1 MPEGD
6 SLLFLEIARD
16 IFLKGKE
23 PFGNEEWKTVKKN
36 RTTVICFALI
46 KGAKKGKPLFDP
58 TTRKEGNQTRLVKHL
73 KGIDST
79 RVVYEGE
86 TGRTEYR
93 FVLLNPISSTPS
105 GIVFLPDPDEDYVHV
120 FGIIAKPWG
129 EKDEDLNGHAEKQV
143 QYFIDAQRGEPDWK
157 GAIQDIFLWNRSL
170 TRPGGGFSP
179 CASCCDSLATMW
191 CPDGLL
197 GRRLEWKEVY
207 PGRGILKE
215 NRTTKASLGLMKKA
229 RPVPWTVTE
238 KPTPII

>member
-1 MPEGD
+1 
-6 SLLFLEIARD
+6 
-16 IFLKGKE
+16 
-23 PFGNEEWKTVKKN
+23 VK
-36 RTTVICFALI
+36 
-46 KGAKKGKPLFDP
+46 D
-58 TTRKEGNQTRLVKHL
+58 L

-79 RVVYEGE
+79 RVVYEGN
-86 TGRTEYR
+86 TGRTKYQ

-129 EKDEDLNGHAEKQV
+129 EKDEDLKGHAELQV
-143 QYFIDAQRGEPDWK
+143 QNFIDAQRTEPDWK

-197 GRRLEWKEVY
+197 GRRSEWKEVY

-215 NRTTKASLGLMKKA
+215 NRTTKASLGLMEKA
-229 RPVPWTVTE
+229 GPVRWTLTP
-238 KPTPII
+238 KPRPII